1 MAGPAAPAAPRPVGA
16 GAQFAALPAP
26 AKVGIGVALVA
37 VICAIYY
44 FALHAPMADQID
56 GARHRGEELEDDR
69 VAAQARQREYLALRE
84 ELTAREGLDR
94 ANLRVLPEDG
104 EMAAFLGDLTRL
116 AELSGLD
123 MRLVEPQPEEEDTHY
138 TRLPVSLHI
147 AGRYHQLT
155 RFFYN
160 VSRLERAIS
169 MENLVMHE
177 PTVAGEDVVLA
188 VEVMAT
194 TYRRPTPVDPSAPAP
209 AGGGST

>member
-1 MAGPAAPAAPRPVGA
+1 MAGPAAAPAPRPVGA
-16 GAQFAALPAP
+16 AAQFVALPAP

-44 FALHAPMADQID
+44 FALHSPLADDID
-56 GARHRGEELEDDR
+56 GARSRGTELEDDR
-69 VAAQARQREYLALRE
+69 IAAQARQREYLELRE

-94 ANLRVLPEDG
+94 ANLRVLPEDA
-104 EMAAFLGDLTRL
+104 EMAAFLADLTRL
-116 AELSGLD
+116 AELSGLQ
-123 MRLVEPQPEEEDTHY
+123 MQLVEPQPEEEDTHY
-138 TRLPVSLHI
+138 TRLPVSLHV

-169 MENLVMHE
+169 MENLVMRE
-177 PTVAGEDVVLA
+177 PIVSGEDVLLT

-194 TYRRPTPVDPSAPAP
+194 TYRRPTPADPT
-209 AGGGST
+209 AGTTPGGSS